1 MPHVSLLHPL
11 ILGIPRVTIE
21 PTQKKGLIA
30 GTQINL
36 PIWSLIIVY
45 ICYPRLKSI
54 CFCKGRWFRW
64 LLWLLVFKLLLL
76 LMAFKSCTNS
86 EVLYAC
92 EIIFQG
98 LHSHPFEGDSLIRNF
113 HHHQES
119 QCFRLAFWARWLEW
133 CFTKLNFLNSRTY
146 QNSAI
151 ALNQDYSPSQTSS
164 GIFQEN
170 FPKIH
175 VAPRLEAF
183 FFSGNGI
190 FFKKKHSRDFVI
202 FVVGL

>member
-21 PTQKKGLIA
+21 PTKKKGLIA

-45 ICYPRLKSI
+45 TCYPRLKSI

-146 QNSAI
+146 QNSRNSIEPRLFPFANFFRNFPGK
-151 ALNQDYSPSQTSS
+151 LPKNSCRTTF
-164 GIFQEN
+164 GRFFFQEM
-170 FPKIH
+170 
-175 VAPRLEAF
+175 E
-183 FFSGNGI
+183 FSS
-190 FFKKKHSRDFVI
+190 KKHSSDSVI
-202 FVVGL
+202 FAVGL